1 MSAILAVFL
10 AMTAPGAGPAACA
23 IPIVQVPAPD
33 NNFAA
38 KFADGS
44 ALRKRAEANVAAAFR
59 SACAKGLLAGA
70 TIPKLEGVSTRQLF
84 LENWPDANVASIE
97 ADQLT
102 GGTGWRLMLGYP
114 FVASDGSVNVP
125 SAEEIEEAIYCAVGG
140 ATEQEQAETG
150 RCLPD

>member
-1 MSAILAVFL
+1 MTLLTAALLAISAPAPAKCTIPTLEVAGPDKALIVNF
-10 AMTAPGAGPAACA
+10 APGTKASR
-23 IPIVQVPAPD
+23 Q
-33 NNFAA
+33 
-38 KFADGS
+38 
-44 ALRKRAEANVAAAFR
+44 AEANVATAFAA
-59 SACAKGLLAGA
+59 ACAKGLLAGSR
-70 TIPKLEGVSTRQLF
+70 IPSLDGVSTTQLA
-84 LENWPDANVASIE
+84 LENWPDANVATLE

-125 SAEEIEEAIYCAVGG
+125 SADEIEEAIYCAVRG